1 MTPDE
6 LVDHYALEPI
16 PREGGLFRRTWT
28 GPARPDGRP
37 EGTAIIALLTAGPDD
52 FSALHRLPGDEVWHY
67 YLGDPLRL
75 LLLAPDGSTRTPVL
89 GPDVLGGQH
98 VQLTVP
104 AGTWMGARVA
114 PGGAWTLFGCTMAP
128 GFTYE
133 DYEHGAAGNL
143 TARYPDQAARIVELC
158 RP

>member
-1 MTPDE
+1 VTPDD
-6 LVDHYALEPI
+6 LVAHYGLEPI
-16 PREGGLFRRTWT
+16 PREGGRFRQTWA

-37 EGTAIIALLTAGPDD
+37 EGTAIIALLTGAPGD
-52 FSALHRLPGDEVWHY
+52 FSAMHRLPADEIWHFH
-67 YLGDPLRL
+67 LGDPLDL
-75 LLLAPDGSTRTPVL
+75 LLLAPDGTARTPVL
-89 GPDVLGGQH
+89 GPEVLGGQH

-114 PGGAWTLFGCTMAP
+114 AGGAWTLFGCTMAP

-133 DYEHGAAGNL
+133 GYEHGDAAEL
-143 TARYPDQAARIVELC
+143 TARHPDRAALITELC